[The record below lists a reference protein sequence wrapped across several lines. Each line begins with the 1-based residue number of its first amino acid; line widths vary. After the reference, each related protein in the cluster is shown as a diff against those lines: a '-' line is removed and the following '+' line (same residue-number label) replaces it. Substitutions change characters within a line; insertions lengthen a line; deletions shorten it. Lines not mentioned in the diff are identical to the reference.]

1 MQTAQFRA
9 GMFKVTQP
17 GWVTSLALN
26 GPLRACGA
34 RSSAA
39 ARKPRTRR
47 LFGDGK
53 GAFRTRGRYSAA
65 TVRGTRWLVQDSCA
79 GTLTRVLRGRVA
91 VRDAVK
97 RKTVIV
103 RAGKRYLARP
113 RR

>member
-1 MQTAQFRA
+1 
-9 GMFKVTQP
+9 
-17 GWVTSLALN
+17 
-26 GPLRACGA
+26 
-34 RSSAA
+34 
-39 ARKPRTRR
+39 
-47 LFGDGK
+47 
-53 GAFRTRGRYSAA
+53 
-65 TVRGTRWLVQDSCA
+65 VQDSCA